1 MTNYTR
7 LIYEIK
13 RKVSNFS
20 KKISKDLSKPKTK
33 FISQMI
39 YGLLDSQSVLLSN
52 IGRSLKEDNLLK
64 K

>member
-20 KKISKDLSKPKTK
+20 KKISKGLSKPKTK

-52 IGRSLKEDNLLK
+52 IGRS
-64 K
+64 